1 MMNRKKQ
8 PPLILVNMA
17 VAEENGAENEVL
29 NSAYAQR
36 IVEAGAVPFLIPSVE
51 NDAVIDTLL
60 EMADGVL
67 LIGGKDYPPYLY
79 DAPAHP
85 ETDCS
90 RLRPQFDMTLARAAL
105 RRKMPILGICGG
117 CQLLNIAIGGKL
129 IQHLPNAAL
138 HTGGKMHEAVI
149 RQDGYFSN
157 ALQLHAGD
165 SFMVNSYHHQAVDP
179 AHLGEKIAVTAQA
192 WDGTVEA
199 IELQEP
205 GRMVLGVQ
213 FHPERMD
220 DLAPRL
226 FGLLRDQANLFL
238 RKKDASKE

>member
-1 MMNRKKQ
+1 MNRKKQ

-29 NSAYAQR
+29 NSAYVQR

-90 RLRPQFDMTLARAAL
+90 RLRPYFDWKLARAAL
-105 RRKMPILGICGG
+105 RCKMPILGICGG
-117 CQLLNIAIGGKL
+117 CQLLNIATGGKL

-138 HTGGKMHEAVI
+138 HTGGQKHEAVI
-149 RQDGYFSN
+149 LQDGYFSES
-157 ALQLHAGD
+157 LQLRAGD
-165 SFMVNSYHHQAVDP
+165 RVTVNSYHHQAVDP
-179 AHLGEKIAVTAQA
+179 AHLGEKITVTAQA
-192 WDGTVEA
+192 WDGSAEA
-199 IELQEP
+199 IELDEP

-220 DLAPRL
+220 DLAPAIFRM
-226 FGLLRDQANLFL
+226 LRDEAL
-238 RKKDASKE
+238 RFRNRSK